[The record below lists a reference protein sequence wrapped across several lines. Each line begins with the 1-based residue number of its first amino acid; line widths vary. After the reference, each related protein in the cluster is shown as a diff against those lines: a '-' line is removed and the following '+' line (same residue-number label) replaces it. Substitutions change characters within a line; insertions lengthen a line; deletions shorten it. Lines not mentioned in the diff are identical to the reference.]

1 MGSQLKRP
9 NVPRADLSGQTHM
22 PAPAVGTTPK
32 LTTNDALA
40 YLKAVKDVFQDKREK
55 YDEFLEVMKDFK
67 SQRIDTNGVIMRVK
81 ELFKGHL
88 DLILG
93 FNTFLPKGYEIKQ
106 PEEKKPVEFEEAI
119 TFVNKIKNRFQ
130 NDDHVYKTFLDIL
143 NMYRRED
150 KSIHEVYQEVA
161 ALFQNHQDLLEE
173 FIHFLPDASASFAP
187 QHAYSGRAFVR
198 RDDRSFLMPAVRN
211 VYGDKRETAYM
222 SRTDRDCSVDCLDT
236 EHGRQRRR
244 AEKEKDEKEDRDKR
258 DHERDEDSDH
268 DCGDLEN
275 SQCRRKISSRRV
287 DDSIA
292 EPMQQGGD
300 GAKNIGMYSFSA
312 SSFDDKNALK
322 SVYTREFN
330 FCEKVKEKLYPDTY
344 QEFLK
349 CLHIYSKEIINRT
362 ELKNL
367 LSPSLLS
374 LSIASS
380 TVAAAVS
387 DILGKFP
394 DLMEGFNEFLAHCE
408 NIGGFLIET
417 FCADGFLEGVFR
429 KRHMARPVKIEDR
442 DRERE
447 CEMDELEK
455 VHERRERNKEGD
467 RVDKGALFNSR
478 DGTSHKS
485 SLLSNKEK
493 YNICKPISELDLS
506 NCQRCT
512 PSYRLLPKNYSIPPA
527 SHRTE
532 LGASVL
538 NDVWVSVTSGSEDY
552 SFKHMRKNQYE
563 ESLFRCE
570 DDRFELDMLLES
582 VNATT
587 KLVEDLLEMMQDPV
601 KSENPFRVED
611 HLTCSCI
618 ERLYGDHGLDVMDVL
633 RRNASLALPVILTRL
648 KQKQEEWLRCRSDF
662 NKVWAEIYAKNYH
675 KSLDHRSF
683 YFKQQDSKS
692 LSTKALL
699 AEIKDINDKMKK
711 EDDILLAIAGRN
723 RRPIVPNMEFEYID
737 MDIHEDLYRII
748 KYSCGEVCT
757 FSDQLDKVM
766 KIWTTFLEPLFGVQP
781 RNQGVKSLQDVKP
794 RSHSVKTIMTCLG
807 ESNGNPGADSTKQY
821 NGDQNI
827 LSEQAPSFMTKSTDG
842 DTTVTENGFYDTIQA
857 TSCGENICSSPL
869 QGRVQCS
876 ASLADEVP
884 EITMPD
890 SVAGRAEQSHNKI
903 SQEIASGVSCGS
915 IRTGHYGTETLVEA
929 GATNENLPYSEGG
942 QTGLQIISSN
952 GGSITESNKY
962 YRPNDVFVSLNNLK
976 VEREEGELSPNGDLD
991 EDTCVAPEDAATNVA
1006 HTGKD
1011 TSASRQYQVRPGDV
1025 EASCGEDAGDN
1036 GTGAA
1041 ADDQCEESAQR
1052 STEVSGNASEAG
1064 EDVSSSESGDGEECS
1079 HEDHEEEDDAE
1090 HDDQDAKAVSEGKA
1104 DAHDAEGEL
1113 FLHTV
1118 KPLARHV
1125 PTALHDEQDK
1135 SSRIFYGNDSYY
1147 VLFRLHQTLY
1157 ERILAAKTNSSA
1169 SEIKWKTSKDTS
1181 PPDLY
1186 AKFMS
1191 ALFNLL
1197 DGSADN
1203 TKFEDDCRGI
1213 IGTQSYVLFTMDKL
1227 IYKIVKQL
1235 QAIASDETDNKLLQL
1250 YLYEKSRQT
1259 GRSFDLVYHENACV
1273 LHDESIY
1280 RFEFFSRTSDVTQLS
1295 IQLLEHGHVN
1305 PEAAAVSVDPNFSSY
1320 LYSDFLSSVL
1330 VRKGAQG
1337 VFLGRNKRKYGD
1349 DNEHSV
1355 VGKAMDGIQV
1365 INGLE
1370 CKISSCSSKVLD
1382 WKAYLNLQTLA
1393 VRRKV
1398 TLNSCWG
1405 LLDFTIR
1412 WHRFLFSEQQLGG
1425 LPETLLF
1432 VLVYVLKFLDE
1443 ELGFLMFTPQR
1454 KGWSPSP
1461 RYGDGVDNRMTTP
1474 VVNTRTGSGVA
1485 FLKGK
1490 GKSAVDALP
1499 PPPPLQALLGEN
1511 DSIGVVDQGDAEVWR
1526 SFREAGLL
1534 DESSLQRKD
1543 RDALVQRISE
1553 LEKELHEYQYN
1564 MGLLL
1569 IEKKEWASKYE
1580 EICQALAEVDET
1592 LKKEKSEHL
1601 ASISEFAKREE
1612 NLQKALGVEQQCV
1625 SDLEKALREM
1635 RSELAEVKFTSD
1647 KKLDDAHA
1655 LEIGLEEKYLEVEQ
1669 KLHAADAK
1677 LAEASRKSSDVDRK
1691 LEDVEAREHKLQK
1704 EYLLFDSGRK
1714 LHEKDITEQREHL
1727 RDWEQKLQD
1736 SQKRL
1741 VETQRYLNEREDRT
1755 NEADRVLKK
1764 KEADAEEARKMIEA
1778 TKKSLKTKEE
1788 EITKRLS
1795 SSAAKEKEVA
1805 VKVESLE
1812 NKEKDLISREE
1823 KLNARERVEI
1833 QKLLDDHNSLISSKK
1848 EEFELDLEK
1857 RRKSLSKEIECKIR
1871 EVEKKRR
1878 EIDSMEEQITKR
1890 EQALQV
1896 NLQKLMDK
1904 EKDVDL
1910 KSKDLKKW
1918 EESVQNDEKKLEKER
1933 QQLASDSEE
1942 FLKSKSDLE
1951 SLKAAIESRK
1961 EQIMKEE
1968 ENLRLTKGE
1977 REEHLLLQSNLKQES
1992 EDCRILKESL
2002 LRDTE
2007 DLQQQREKFEEEWEV
2022 LDEKKLALEAE
2033 RKKFND
2039 EREKFEKW
2047 RHDEEERL
2055 NNEALVARANFERE
2069 LEELNQKTE
2078 AFEEIMEHD
2087 RLEALEVLKRE
2098 RADMARELEL
2108 CKHELEMDIQKRQED
2123 MEKKLLDKENEFRRK
2138 RDLDLNQ
2145 MKSLSS
2151 SNDLKI
2157 QKLQMEEDRLE
2168 REKEDL
2174 SSYRKRLE
2182 IDRLEIQ
2189 KDIDALRMLSR
2200 NLKEQREEF
2209 MKEKECFLAQAE
2221 QKTCKNC
2228 GLLVGDLDTFCIQD
2242 VGDVQLPNLG
2252 FEEHLNDKNAET
2264 PNAKVSPAAPGGRMS
2279 WLQKCS
2285 RLFNLSPG
2293 KKVLDSSQHP
2303 LDNSNLYSSLDREA
2317 FDGEAS
2323 HKRAASYG
2331 VVDSSDSQRAQ
2342 SFTGIG
2348 DNVES
2353 KRLCGVV
2360 EEPEPSFE
2368 VANNSIH
2375 IMRTQMDNGVR
2386 DVVDQLAMPSVSLN
2400 DREKYAPAG
2409 SDNIRKS
2416 LKQRQSQPGRRG
2428 RPKAVKRTHT
2438 NKAVKDAK
2446 AILGQSSDEKNHG
2459 PHIGEAKDPV
2469 SAPENIQGDLVHANR
2484 TARSAGQKRRVAQT
2498 SGATNSDPDA
2508 EDSEAH
2514 SESISLGGHRKRR
2527 QILASAVP
2535 VEKRYNFRQS
2545 TIAATT
2551 IAAQT
2556 MSDQTKGFKAGYDRQ
2571 LTGNEILKECGG
2583 EGSCRPAV
2591 EPVSDVVNSII
2602 ASNMLQKTA
2611 AVGIA
2616 QVREISS
2623 QKIVQAESNDDEVKS
2638 VAVSY
2643 QSGED
2648 GHILDNAATGSRPA
2662 TPSDGGCYEDD
2673 EEDEGAEEYEQQN
2686 ASVGRKL
2693 WTFFTT

>member
-1 MGSQLKRP
+1 MERVGIGAEVVSVTCSGYISQLSPLPSLIFKTHLPLSLPLAPSLRSIDRDKERLIAPPPLPSPLSFAQPSLGLLPRACFTSIRPNSRLYIGSTGIRVEEGGARRTKIEDSGVQEEALMGSQLKRP

-367 LSPSLLS
+367 
-374 LSIASS
+374 
-380 TVAAAVS
+380 VS

-408 NIGGFLIET
+408 NI
-417 FCADGFLEGVFR
+417 DGFLEGVFR

-467 RVDKGALFNSR
+467 R
-478 DGTSHKS
+478 
-485 SLLSNKEK
+485 
-493 YNICKPISELDLS
+493 
-506 NCQRCT
+506 
-512 PSYRLLPKNYSIPPA
+512 YSIPPA

-611 HLTCSCI
+611 HLTS
-618 ERLYGDHGLDVMDVL
+618 
-633 RRNASLALPVILTRL
+633 
-648 KQKQEEWLRCRSDF
+648 
-662 NKVWAEIYAKNYH
+662 
-675 KSLDHRSF
+675 
-683 YFKQQDSKS
+683 
-692 LSTKALL
+692 LL

-1370 CKISSCSSKVLD
+1370 CKISSCSSKTQKIFYSELEIKGDVLEEP
-1382 WKAYLNLQTLA
+1382 YVVTIHNLHKYMMQKYSDSITCCPLSCPHPNASHPKEIVA

>member
-1 MGSQLKRP
+1 
-9 NVPRADLSGQTHM
+9 
-22 PAPAVGTTPK
+22 
-32 LTTNDALA
+32 
-40 YLKAVKDVFQDKREK
+40 
-55 YDEFLEVMKDFK
+55 
-67 SQRIDTNGVIMRVK
+67 
-81 ELFKGHL
+81 
-88 DLILG
+88 
-93 FNTFLPKGYEIKQ
+93 
-106 PEEKKPVEFEEAI
+106 
-119 TFVNKIKNRFQ
+119 
-130 NDDHVYKTFLDIL
+130 
-143 NMYRRED
+143 
-150 KSIHEVYQEVA
+150 
-161 ALFQNHQDLLEE
+161 
-173 FIHFLPDASASFAP
+173 
-187 QHAYSGRAFVR
+187 
-198 RDDRSFLMPAVRN
+198 
-211 VYGDKRETAYM
+211 
-222 SRTDRDCSVDCLDT
+222 
-236 EHGRQRRR
+236 
-244 AEKEKDEKEDRDKR
+244 
-258 DHERDEDSDH
+258 
-268 DCGDLEN
+268 
-275 SQCRRKISSRRV
+275 
-287 DDSIA
+287 
-292 EPMQQGGD
+292 
-300 GAKNIGMYSFSA
+300 
-312 SSFDDKNALK
+312 
-322 SVYTREFN
+322 
-330 FCEKVKEKLYPDTY
+330 
-344 QEFLK
+344 
-349 CLHIYSKEIINRT
+349 
-362 ELKNL
+362 
-367 LSPSLLS
+367 
-374 LSIASS
+374 
-380 TVAAAVS
+380 
-387 DILGKFP
+387 
-394 DLMEGFNEFLAHCE
+394 
-408 NIGGFLIET
+408 
-417 FCADGFLEGVFR
+417 
-429 KRHMARPVKIEDR
+429 
-442 DRERE
+442 
-447 CEMDELEK
+447 
-455 VHERRERNKEGD
+455 
-467 RVDKGALFNSR
+467 
-478 DGTSHKS
+478 
-485 SLLSNKEK
+485 
-493 YNICKPISELDLS
+493 
-506 NCQRCT
+506 
-512 PSYRLLPKNYSIPPA
+512 
-527 SHRTE
+527 
-532 LGASVL
+532 
-538 NDVWVSVTSGSEDY
+538 
-552 SFKHMRKNQYE
+552 
-563 ESLFRCE
+563 
-570 DDRFELDMLLES
+570 
-582 VNATT
+582 
-587 KLVEDLLEMMQDPV
+587 
-601 KSENPFRVED
+601 
-611 HLTCSCI
+611 
-618 ERLYGDHGLDVMDVL
+618 
-633 RRNASLALPVILTRL
+633 
-648 KQKQEEWLRCRSDF
+648 
-662 NKVWAEIYAKNYH
+662 
-675 KSLDHRSF
+675 
-683 YFKQQDSKS
+683 
-692 LSTKALL
+692 
-699 AEIKDINDKMKK
+699 
-711 EDDILLAIAGRN
+711 
-723 RRPIVPNMEFEYID
+723 
-737 MDIHEDLYRII
+737 
-748 KYSCGEVCT
+748 
-757 FSDQLDKVM
+757 
-766 KIWTTFLEPLFGVQP
+766 
-781 RNQGVKSLQDVKP
+781 
-794 RSHSVKTIMTCLG
+794 
-807 ESNGNPGADSTKQY
+807 
-821 NGDQNI
+821 
-827 LSEQAPSFMTKSTDG
+827 
-842 DTTVTENGFYDTIQA
+842 
-857 TSCGENICSSPL
+857 
-869 QGRVQCS
+869 
-876 ASLADEVP
+876 
-884 EITMPD
+884 
-890 SVAGRAEQSHNKI
+890 
-903 SQEIASGVSCGS
+903 
-915 IRTGHYGTETLVEA
+915 
-929 GATNENLPYSEGG
+929 
-942 QTGLQIISSN
+942 
-952 GGSITESNKY
+952 
-962 YRPNDVFVSLNNLK
+962 
-976 VEREEGELSPNGDLD
+976 
-991 EDTCVAPEDAATNVA
+991 
-1006 HTGKD
+1006 
-1011 TSASRQYQVRPGDV
+1011 
-1025 EASCGEDAGDN
+1025 
-1036 GTGAA
+1036 
-1041 ADDQCEESAQR
+1041 
-1052 STEVSGNASEAG
+1052 
-1064 EDVSSSESGDGEECS
+1064 
-1079 HEDHEEEDDAE
+1079 
-1090 HDDQDAKAVSEGKA
+1090 
-1104 DAHDAEGEL
+1104 
-1113 FLHTV
+1113 
-1118 KPLARHV
+1118 
-1125 PTALHDEQDK
+1125 
-1135 SSRIFYGNDSYY
+1135 
-1147 VLFRLHQTLY
+1147 
-1157 ERILAAKTNSSA
+1157 
-1169 SEIKWKTSKDTS
+1169 
-1181 PPDLY
+1181 
-1186 AKFMS
+1186 
-1191 ALFNLL
+1191 
-1197 DGSADN
+1197 
-1203 TKFEDDCRGI
+1203 
-1213 IGTQSYVLFTMDKL
+1213 
-1227 IYKIVKQL
+1227 
-1235 QAIASDETDNKLLQL
+1235 
-1250 YLYEKSRQT
+1250 
-1259 GRSFDLVYHENACV
+1259 
-1273 LHDESIY
+1273 
-1280 RFEFFSRTSDVTQLS
+1280 
-1295 IQLLEHGHVN
+1295 
-1305 PEAAAVSVDPNFSSY
+1305 
-1320 LYSDFLSSVL
+1320 
-1330 VRKGAQG
+1330 
-1337 VFLGRNKRKYGD
+1337 
-1349 DNEHSV
+1349 
-1355 VGKAMDGIQV
+1355 
-1365 INGLE
+1365 
-1370 CKISSCSSKVLD
+1370 
-1382 WKAYLNLQTLA
+1382 
-1393 VRRKV
+1393 
-1398 TLNSCWG
+1398 
-1405 LLDFTIR
+1405 
-1412 WHRFLFSEQQLGG
+1412 
-1425 LPETLLF
+1425 
-1432 VLVYVLKFLDE
+1432 
-1443 ELGFLMFTPQR
+1443 MFTPQR

-2002 LRDTE
+2002 LRDTK

-2638 VAVSY
+2638 VEVSY

>member
-322 SVYTREFN
+322 IPSTVVASVCSSFHRHGIGLQLPLPPMDTSEVSSALDVAIRSFLYSRYHRSVIQF
-330 FCEKVKEKLYPDTY
+330 VKEVY
-344 QEFLK
+344 
-349 CLHIYSKEIINRT
+349 
-362 ELKNL
+362 
-367 LSPSLLS
+367 
-374 LSIASS
+374 
-380 TVAAAVS
+380 VS

-408 NIGGFLIET
+408 NI
-417 FCADGFLEGVFR
+417 DGFLEGVFR

-467 RVDKGALFNSR
+467 RVD
-478 DGTSHKS
+478 
-485 SLLSNKEK
+485 
-493 YNICKPISELDLS
+493 
-506 NCQRCT
+506 
-512 PSYRLLPKNYSIPPA
+512 
-527 SHRTE
+527 
-532 LGASVL
+532 
-538 NDVWVSVTSGSEDY
+538 
-552 SFKHMRKNQYE
+552 
-563 ESLFRCE
+563 
-570 DDRFELDMLLES
+570 
-582 VNATT
+582 
-587 KLVEDLLEMMQDPV
+587 
-601 KSENPFRVED
+601 
-611 HLTCSCI
+611 
-618 ERLYGDHGLDVMDVL
+618 
-633 RRNASLALPVILTRL
+633 
-648 KQKQEEWLRCRSDF
+648 
-662 NKVWAEIYAKNYH
+662 
-675 KSLDHRSF
+675 
-683 YFKQQDSKS
+683 
-692 LSTKALL
+692 KALL

-1181 PPDLY
+1181 PPDL
-1186 AKFMS
+1186 FMS

-1382 WKAYLNLQTLA
+1382 WKAYLNLQTCPTDFIPPDSHKCPSLLGLSDSNARVEATALGASTGNLVNMVNLPMRTSVPLITINALPHAHVICRVTGSQPVRVQPHTVVATGLRASEAMVLIKGILVNMVTNFTAACRRGMTKTPLA
-1393 VRRKV
+1393 V
-1398 TLNSCWG
+1398 
-1405 LLDFTIR
+1405 
-1412 WHRFLFSEQQLGG
+1412 
-1425 LPETLLF
+1425 ETLLF

-1553 LEKELHEYQYN
+1553 LEKE
-1564 MGLLL
+1564 
-1569 IEKKEWASKYE
+1569 
-1580 EICQALAEVDET
+1580 
-1592 LKKEKSEHL
+1592 
-1601 ASISEFAKREE
+1601 
-1612 NLQKALGVEQQCV
+1612 
-1625 SDLEKALREM
+1625 LEKALREM

>member
-322 SVYTREFN
+322 IPSTVVASVCSSFHRHGIGLQLPLPPMDTSEVSSALDVAIRSFLYSRYHRSVIQF
-330 FCEKVKEKLYPDTY
+330 VKEVY
-344 QEFLK
+344 
-349 CLHIYSKEIINRT
+349 
-362 ELKNL
+362 
-367 LSPSLLS
+367 
-374 LSIASS
+374 
-380 TVAAAVS
+380 VS

-408 NIGGFLIET
+408 NI
-417 FCADGFLEGVFR
+417 DGFLEGVFR

-467 RVDKGALFNSR
+467 RVD
-478 DGTSHKS
+478 
-485 SLLSNKEK
+485 
-493 YNICKPISELDLS
+493 
-506 NCQRCT
+506 
-512 PSYRLLPKNYSIPPA
+512 
-527 SHRTE
+527 
-532 LGASVL
+532 
-538 NDVWVSVTSGSEDY
+538 
-552 SFKHMRKNQYE
+552 
-563 ESLFRCE
+563 
-570 DDRFELDMLLES
+570 
-582 VNATT
+582 
-587 KLVEDLLEMMQDPV
+587 
-601 KSENPFRVED
+601 
-611 HLTCSCI
+611 
-618 ERLYGDHGLDVMDVL
+618 
-633 RRNASLALPVILTRL
+633 
-648 KQKQEEWLRCRSDF
+648 
-662 NKVWAEIYAKNYH
+662 
-675 KSLDHRSF
+675 
-683 YFKQQDSKS
+683 
-692 LSTKALL
+692 KALL

-1181 PPDLY
+1181 PPDL
-1186 AKFMS
+1186 FMS

-1382 WKAYLNLQTLA
+1382 WKAYLNLQTCPTDFIPPDSHKCPSLLGLSDSNARVEATALGASTGNLVNMVNLPMRTSVPLITINALPHAHVICRVTGSQPVRVQPHTVVATGLRASEAMVLIKGILVNMVTNFTAACRRGMTKTPLA
-1393 VRRKV
+1393 V
-1398 TLNSCWG
+1398 
-1405 LLDFTIR
+1405 
-1412 WHRFLFSEQQLGG
+1412 
-1425 LPETLLF
+1425 ETLLF

>member
-1 MGSQLKRP
+1 
-9 NVPRADLSGQTHM
+9 
-22 PAPAVGTTPK
+22 
-32 LTTNDALA
+32 
-40 YLKAVKDVFQDKREK
+40 
-55 YDEFLEVMKDFK
+55 
-67 SQRIDTNGVIMRVK
+67 
-81 ELFKGHL
+81 
-88 DLILG
+88 
-93 FNTFLPKGYEIKQ
+93 
-106 PEEKKPVEFEEAI
+106 
-119 TFVNKIKNRFQ
+119 
-130 NDDHVYKTFLDIL
+130 
-143 NMYRRED
+143 
-150 KSIHEVYQEVA
+150 
-161 ALFQNHQDLLEE
+161 
-173 FIHFLPDASASFAP
+173 
-187 QHAYSGRAFVR
+187 
-198 RDDRSFLMPAVRN
+198 
-211 VYGDKRETAYM
+211 
-222 SRTDRDCSVDCLDT
+222 
-236 EHGRQRRR
+236 
-244 AEKEKDEKEDRDKR
+244 
-258 DHERDEDSDH
+258 
-268 DCGDLEN
+268 
-275 SQCRRKISSRRV
+275 
-287 DDSIA
+287 
-292 EPMQQGGD
+292 
-300 GAKNIGMYSFSA
+300 
-312 SSFDDKNALK
+312 
-322 SVYTREFN
+322 
-330 FCEKVKEKLYPDTY
+330 
-344 QEFLK
+344 
-349 CLHIYSKEIINRT
+349 
-362 ELKNL
+362 
-367 LSPSLLS
+367 
-374 LSIASS
+374 
-380 TVAAAVS
+380 
-387 DILGKFP
+387 
-394 DLMEGFNEFLAHCE
+394 
-408 NIGGFLIET
+408 
-417 FCADGFLEGVFR
+417 
-429 KRHMARPVKIEDR
+429 
-442 DRERE
+442 
-447 CEMDELEK
+447 
-455 VHERRERNKEGD
+455 
-467 RVDKGALFNSR
+467 
-478 DGTSHKS
+478 
-485 SLLSNKEK
+485 
-493 YNICKPISELDLS
+493 
-506 NCQRCT
+506 
-512 PSYRLLPKNYSIPPA
+512 
-527 SHRTE
+527 
-532 LGASVL
+532 
-538 NDVWVSVTSGSEDY
+538 
-552 SFKHMRKNQYE
+552 
-563 ESLFRCE
+563 
-570 DDRFELDMLLES
+570 
-582 VNATT
+582 
-587 KLVEDLLEMMQDPV
+587 
-601 KSENPFRVED
+601 
-611 HLTCSCI
+611 
-618 ERLYGDHGLDVMDVL
+618 
-633 RRNASLALPVILTRL
+633 
-648 KQKQEEWLRCRSDF
+648 
-662 NKVWAEIYAKNYH
+662 
-675 KSLDHRSF
+675 
-683 YFKQQDSKS
+683 
-692 LSTKALL
+692 
-699 AEIKDINDKMKK
+699 
-711 EDDILLAIAGRN
+711 
-723 RRPIVPNMEFEYID
+723 
-737 MDIHEDLYRII
+737 
-748 KYSCGEVCT
+748 
-757 FSDQLDKVM
+757 
-766 KIWTTFLEPLFGVQP
+766 
-781 RNQGVKSLQDVKP
+781 
-794 RSHSVKTIMTCLG
+794 
-807 ESNGNPGADSTKQY
+807 
-821 NGDQNI
+821 
-827 LSEQAPSFMTKSTDG
+827 
-842 DTTVTENGFYDTIQA
+842 
-857 TSCGENICSSPL
+857 
-869 QGRVQCS
+869 
-876 ASLADEVP
+876 
-884 EITMPD
+884 
-890 SVAGRAEQSHNKI
+890 
-903 SQEIASGVSCGS
+903 
-915 IRTGHYGTETLVEA
+915 
-929 GATNENLPYSEGG
+929 
-942 QTGLQIISSN
+942 
-952 GGSITESNKY
+952 
-962 YRPNDVFVSLNNLK
+962 
-976 VEREEGELSPNGDLD
+976 
-991 EDTCVAPEDAATNVA
+991 
-1006 HTGKD
+1006 
-1011 TSASRQYQVRPGDV
+1011 
-1025 EASCGEDAGDN
+1025 
-1036 GTGAA
+1036 
-1041 ADDQCEESAQR
+1041 
-1052 STEVSGNASEAG
+1052 
-1064 EDVSSSESGDGEECS
+1064 
-1079 HEDHEEEDDAE
+1079 
-1090 HDDQDAKAVSEGKA
+1090 
-1104 DAHDAEGEL
+1104 
-1113 FLHTV
+1113 
-1118 KPLARHV
+1118 
-1125 PTALHDEQDK
+1125 
-1135 SSRIFYGNDSYY
+1135 
-1147 VLFRLHQTLY
+1147 
-1157 ERILAAKTNSSA
+1157 
-1169 SEIKWKTSKDTS
+1169 
-1181 PPDLY
+1181 
-1186 AKFMS
+1186 
-1191 ALFNLL
+1191 
-1197 DGSADN
+1197 
-1203 TKFEDDCRGI
+1203 
-1213 IGTQSYVLFTMDKL
+1213 
-1227 IYKIVKQL
+1227 
-1235 QAIASDETDNKLLQL
+1235 
-1250 YLYEKSRQT
+1250 
-1259 GRSFDLVYHENACV
+1259 
-1273 LHDESIY
+1273 
-1280 RFEFFSRTSDVTQLS
+1280 
-1295 IQLLEHGHVN
+1295 
-1305 PEAAAVSVDPNFSSY
+1305 
-1320 LYSDFLSSVL
+1320 
-1330 VRKGAQG
+1330 
-1337 VFLGRNKRKYGD
+1337 
-1349 DNEHSV
+1349 
-1355 VGKAMDGIQV
+1355 
-1365 INGLE
+1365 
-1370 CKISSCSSKVLD
+1370 
-1382 WKAYLNLQTLA
+1382 
-1393 VRRKV
+1393 
-1398 TLNSCWG
+1398 
-1405 LLDFTIR
+1405 
-1412 WHRFLFSEQQLGG
+1412 
-1425 LPETLLF
+1425 
-1432 VLVYVLKFLDE
+1432 
-1443 ELGFLMFTPQR
+1443 MFTPQR

-1461 RYGDGVDNRMTTP
+1461 RYGDGVDNRMKTP
-1474 VVNTRTGSGVA
+1474 AVNTRTGSGVA

-1490 GKSAVDALP
+1490 GKSAVEALP

-1511 DSIGVVDQGDAEVWR
+1511 GSIGVVDQGDAEVWR

-1569 IEKKEWASKYE
+1569 IEKKDWASKYE
-1580 EICQALAEVDET
+1580 EIRQALAEVDET
-1592 LKKEKSEHL
+1592 LKKEKSACL

-1788 EITKRLS
+1788 EITKRLGS
-1795 SSAAKEKEVA
+1795 LAAKEKEVD

-1833 QKLLDDHNSLISSKK
+1833 QKLLDDHNLLISSKK

-1890 EQALQV
+1890 EQALQM

-1910 KSKDLKKW
+1910 KSNDLKKW

-2022 LDEKKLALEAE
+2022 LDEKRLALEAE

-2078 AFEEIMEHD
+2078 AFGEIMEHE

-2108 CKHELEMDIQKRQED
+2108 CKHELEMDMQKRQED
-2123 MEKKLLDKENEFRRK
+2123 TEKKLLDKENDFQRK
-2138 RDLDLNQ
+2138 RDLDFNQ

-2157 QKLQMEEDRLE
+2157 QKLKMEEDRLE

-2209 MKEKECFLAQAE
+2209 MKEKERFLAQAE

-2228 GLLVGDLDTFCIQD
+2228 GLLVGVLDTFCIQD
-2242 VGDVQLPNLG
+2242 AGDVQLPNLG
-2252 FEEHLNDKNAET
+2252 FEEHLNDTNAET
-2264 PNAKVSPAAPGGRMS
+2264 TNAKVSPAASGGRMS

-2293 KKVLDSSQHP
+2293 KKVLDSSQRP

-2323 HKRAASYG
+2323 HKPAASYG

-2342 SFTGIG
+2342 SVTGIG

-2375 IMRTQMDNGVR
+2375 IMRTQTQMDNGVR

-2409 SDNIRKS
+2409 SDNLRVS

-2438 NKAVKDAK
+2438 IKAVVKDAK
-2446 AILGQSSDEKNHG
+2446 AILEQSSDEKNHG
-2459 PHIGEAKDPV
+2459 PHNGEAKDPV
-2469 SAPENIQGDLVHANR
+2469 NAPENIQGDLVHSTR
-2484 TARSAGQKRRVAQT
+2484 TVRSAGRKRRVAQT
-2498 SGATNSDPDA
+2498 SGVTNSDPDA

-2535 VEKRYNFRQS
+2535 VEKRYNFRRS

-2551 IAAQT
+2551 TAAQT

-2571 LTGNEILKECGG
+2571 LTGNEILEEIGG
-2583 EGSCRPAV
+2583 EGSSRPAV

-2616 QVREISS
+2616 EVREISS
-2623 QKIVQAESNDDEVKS
+2623 QKIVQAESNDDTVKS
-2638 VAVSY
+2638 VEVSY

-2648 GHILDNAATGSRPA
+2648 GHILDDAATGSRPA
-2662 TPSDGGCYEDD
+2662 SPSDDEDED
-2673 EEDEGAEEYEQQN
+2673 EEECEQQN